1 MAEKK
6 TNKRTTKKPVQ
17 KDRYEVVHYFEDL
30 QDNGKAYH
38 VGDRFPKPA
47 NKKVS
52 FERILE
58 LSTADNKQGKI
69 LIKKIED

>member
-6 TNKRTTKKPVQ
+6 KRTTVKKD
-17 KDRYEVVHYFEDL
+17 KYEVVNYFEDL
-30 QDNGKAYH
+30 QDNRKAYN

-52 FERILE
+52 DERILE
-58 LSTADNKQGKI
+58 LSTVDNKQGKV
-69 LIKKIED
+69 LIKKIEE